1 MKFDATFTKGGTEW
15 SVALGDDG
23 LMHTYRDGVWVG
35 GTIAVALPP
44 IPASTV
50 IEVEPELGPE
60 LPGPGEPE
68 IEPA

>member
-1 MKFDATFTKGGTEW
+1 MRFDATFIKDDTEW
-15 SVALGDDG
+15 SVALHDG

-35 GTIAVALPP
+35 GTFVGTLEPVSVA
-44 IPASTV
+44 AV

-60 LPGPGEPE
+60 LPAPGEPG